1 MHRKELGILNVKIL
15 SKYKNYVMRQFL
27 EGRKKI
33 ISATVA
39 ESLKFWLFHIF
50 YLIHFAKKIVKDKF
64 TGWWKNALYMPC
76 YSMLWMRREQQKWK
90 NIDFHEFFSFLFCL
104 KCFFSL
110 YLSLTQL
117 SIPTRLPFFFSLLIF
132 IHLKY
137 NIKCCYY
144 WCWK

>member
-1 MHRKELGILNVKIL
+1 MLCGSFWKEGKKLFRLPLQKVLNFDC
-15 SKYKNYVMRQFL
+15 STFFTSFTSQ
-27 EGRKKI
+27 
-33 ISATVA
+33 
-39 ESLKFWLFHIF
+39 
-50 YLIHFAKKIVKDKF
+50 KKIVKDKF